1 MLKNEYK
8 QAKTK
13 GELQTI
19 CISNVL
25 YYQYMDFFFTYFS
38 HVFLIFDC
46 SNFDIGIIVLRSSIS
61 VQVSKN
67 VFGTIKRGGGV
78 QISIGGFE
86 KNSKINKRR
95 GGTFIWHTRVSI

>member
-67 VFGTIKRGGGV
+67 VFGTIKRGGGCPNKHWGV
-78 QISIGGFE
+78 RKKF
-86 KNSKINKRR
+86 KN
-95 GGTFIWHTRVSI
+95 